1 MPKSGSG
8 GSCSAPEIRHLRQRD
23 SVETLGSSFNFIVTT
38 FKGLEREAASE
49 CVSLLRELGD
59 AGAAVTT
66 TGIIGLVVGRTSL
79 DPVGVVGRL
88 KSLVEDEP
96 SNVRLV
102 LRFIPVE
109 KVTEATPD
117 AVKEKVTSLSGRI
130 AEGDSY
136 RVTVEKRHNDTRS
149 QSFIEAAASTVKRKV
164 DLEAP
169 DWVVLI
175 EVIRDVAGVSVLRP
189 GSVFSS
195 LKAKRGD

>member
-1 MPKSGSG
+1 
-8 GSCSAPEIRHLRQRD
+8 
-23 SVETLGSSFNFIVTT
+23 VETLGTKFNFIATT

-49 CVSLLRELGD
+49 CVSLLRGLGD
-59 AGAAVTT
+59 AGPAVTT

-79 DPVGVVGRL
+79 DPVEVVGMLR
-88 KSLVEDEP
+88 SLVEEEP
-96 SNVRLV
+96 SSVRLV

-109 KVTEATPD
+109 EVVEATPE

-136 RVTVEKRHNDTRS
+136 RVTVEKRHNATPS
-149 QSFIEAAASTVKRKV
+149 QSFIEAAASAVKRKV

-175 EVIRDVAGVSVLRP
+175 EVVRDVAGVSVLRP